1 MNTPVSPPVSTA
13 TGARQRAKRAL
24 DVALCLL
31 SLPIVVP
38 IMALLA
44 IAVRAGGPGPILY
57 RTRRVGRNMVTFD
70 LFKFRTMAPSAD
82 GPGITTAGDPRITP
96 VGRWL
101 RASKLDEL
109 PQIVNVL
116 RGEMSIVG
124 PRPETPRF
132 VAYYSGIQ
140 RRVLAVRPGMTSL
153 AFLHFGHEQAFIE
166 RVAPVDVESF
176 YLTDVLPVKLA
187 IELRYVSEWTLL
199 GDLRILAHTFVGL
212 FPRPR
217 R

>member
-1 MNTPVSPPVSTA
+1 MSTPTSSA
-13 TGARQRAKRAL
+13 TSARQRAKRAL

-38 IMALLA
+38 VMALLA
-44 IAVRAGGPGPILY
+44 IAVRTSGPGPVLY
-57 RTRRVGRNMVTFD
+57 RARRMGRHMVAFD
-70 LFKFRTMAPSAD
+70 LLKFRTMVPSAD
-82 GPGITTAGDPRITP
+82 GPGITSAGDPRITP

-124 PRPETPRF
+124 PRPEAPRF
-132 VAYYSGIQ
+132 VAYYSGLQ
-140 RRVLAVRPGMTSL
+140 RRVLAVRPGMTSP
-153 AFLHFGHEQAFIE
+153 AFLHFGDEQAFIA
-166 RVAPVDVESF
+166 RVAPADVESF
-176 YLTDVLPVKLA
+176 YLADVLPVKLA

-199 GDLRILAHTFVGL
+199 GDLRILAYTFVGL
-212 FPRPR
+212 FLRTR